1 MVLNAGSSMWN
12 SDLDIVYN
20 GSTSQ
25 SLPLVEAA
33 YTSNIGFIVSEPFYV
48 FWYAALFTTA
58 RKDGTVVK
66 DLSRRS
72 SVPDCQ
78 PTRRG
83 DIERDHWKR

>member
-1 MVLNAGSSMWN
+1 MVFNAGSSMWN

-66 DLSRRS
+66 DLEAFVR
-72 SVPDCQ
+72 
-78 PTRRG
+78 T
-83 DIERDHWKR
+83 